1 MITFRRSTLVLIAA
15 ICFIAF
21 GACKGRLA
29 RVQENEPFTNGQ
41 LVALVAGGESLPESI
56 VQDIGARALAFKVSD
71 SFRSQLVDAG
81 ADAKVLAAFD
91 TA

>member
-29 RVQENEPFTNGQ
+29 RAQENEPFTNGQ
-41 LVALVAGGESLPESI
+41 LVALVAGESLPESI
-56 VQDIGARALAFKVSD
+56 VQDIGARALAFKASD
-71 SFRSQLVDAG
+71 SFRSQLLDAG